1 MEFQLIPA
9 GKFIMGAGDQAHE
22 VTLTKPFKIGVHEV
36 TQTQYEQVMGINP
49 SKILALTMVQFY
61 GGRSRAGVPG
71 SRIAPTRFLRFIC
84 WPHLDD

>member
-49 SKILALTMVQFY
+49 SKILSLTMVQFY
-61 GGRSRAGVPG
+61 GGRSVRTPVI
-71 SRIAPTRFLRFIC
+71 STHHNLLILK
-84 WPHLDD
+84 